1 MKAIYGYEREPYT
14 RELEVT
20 ISSVTEHAAG
30 YAAILDDT
38 ILYPEGGG
46 QPGDRGWLS
55 GVEVSAVEKRDETV
69 IHYLA
74 DRVEPGVA
82 TLALDWDRRYDHM
95 QQHTAQHLLTRAALD
110 AFGWATRSF
119 HIGPQVSDIELD
131 CAPPTL
137 AAIEALED
145 AVARVAT
152 QARPIRS
159 FRVSPEE
166 FRQLEVRSR
175 GLPAGHAGD
184 IRLVEIQDFDLNTC
198 GGTHV
203 LSTAE
208 IETLKVVSTEPL
220 RGGCRL
226 SWVAGKRVR
235 RRLALHEAR
244 NAQLRKLLDT
254 GDEELVVGLQLRLQ
268 QLTAERRLRRSLH
281 ERLADAL
288 IVELVSGQQ
297 ATVELHL
304 GPEEAELL
312 RPLAE
317 RFAQQARHGFAFLT
331 ADTGCGCLFAL
342 AAGEE
347 EQLDLQ
353 RIGGRVAEVL
363 DGRGGGRGAIFQGK
377 CASLAARDQALSLLR
392 SAIG

>member
-1 MKAIYGYEREPYT
+1 MKAIYGYEREPYA

-20 ISSVTEHAAG
+20 ISRVTRHDAG

-55 GVEVSAVEKRDETV
+55 GVEVTAVEKRDEEV
-69 IHYLA
+69 IHHLA
-74 DRVEPGVA
+74 TRLEPGPG
-82 TLALDWDRRYDHM
+82 TLVLDWDRRYDHM

-110 AFGWATRSF
+110 EFGWATRSF
-119 HIGPQVSDIELD
+119 HIGPEVSDIELD
-131 CAPPTL
+131 CAPPTP
-137 AAIEALED
+137 AAVEALED
-145 AVARVAT
+145 AVARVVA
-152 QARPIRS
+152 QARAIRS
-159 FRVSPEE
+159 FRVSPAE

-175 GLPAGHAGD
+175 GLPAGHVGD

-203 LSTAE
+203 VSTAE
-208 IETLKVVSTEPL
+208 IEMLKVVSTEPL
-220 RGGCRL
+220 RGGCRM

-235 RRLALHEAR
+235 RRLAVQEAR

-254 GDEELVVGLQLRLQ
+254 GDEELVAGLQLRLQ
-268 QLTAERRLRRSLH
+268 QLTAERRLRRGLH
-281 ERLADAL
+281 ERLAESL
-288 IVELVSGQQ
+288 VVELISLQQ
-297 ATVELHL
+297 SSVELHL
-304 GPEEAELL
+304 GPDEAELL

-331 ADTGCGCLFAL
+331 ADTGSACLFAL

-353 RIGGRVAEVL
+353 RLGGRVAEVL
-363 DGRGGGRGAIFQGK
+363 DGRGGGRGTIYQGK
-377 CASLAARDQALSLLR
+377 CPSLAAREQALSLLR
-392 SAIG
+392 SAIR